1 MPKKLTNIDIH
12 FISLVKSG
20 ANKKEIIYKSGETK
34 PPTIEKTIQINKI
47 DKEQKRVYGIVYSPN
62 ENDTDEEFTTAE
74 EIQKACDNFMKE
86 GRTGKID
93 KQHDEV
99 VGHGFVAECWI
110 TKEADP
116 VFPDDPVGSW
126 AVGIQIENNDTWEA
140 VKKGEIKGLS
150 MGGFAVKEEVKKSDE
165 KSLIEKIVAAVKKAI
180 QPVQIVEKD
189 FNSENEFR
197 VLRSM
202 SWALQDS
209 IDKTIG
215 DESITDKKSAILR
228 DIEQFK
234 TAVENFS
241 LDNINKSEEEDMKAE
256 EVQAI
261 VKTAVEEAVKP
272 LNEKIEALEKSSKE
286 TSEKIETIAKA
297 TPGSSQGE
305 EGNNGGQE
313 PISKSSIFI

>member
-93 KQHDEV
+93 KQHDEII
-99 VGHGFVAECWI
+99 GHGFVAECWI
-110 TKEADP
+110 TKEADS

-180 QPVQIVEKD
+180 QPIQIVEKD

-209 IDKTIG
+209 IDKTIS

-286 TSEKIETIAKA
+286 NSEKIETIAKA
-297 TPGSSQGE
+297 TPGSSQGD
-305 EGNNGGQE
+305 EGNNGDQE

>member
-1 MPKKLTNIDIH
+1 
-12 FISLVKSG
+12 
-20 ANKKEIIYKSGETK
+20 
-34 PPTIEKTIQINKI
+34 
-47 DKEQKRVYGIVYSPN
+47 
-62 ENDTDEEFTTAE
+62 
-74 EIQKACDNFMKE
+74 
-86 GRTGKID
+86 
-93 KQHDEV
+93 
-99 VGHGFVAECWI
+99 
-110 TKEADP
+110 
-116 VFPDDPVGSW
+116 
-126 AVGIQIENNDTWEA
+126 
-140 VKKGEIKGLS
+140 

-180 QPVQIVEKD
+180 KTVQIVEKD

-228 DIEQFK
+228 DIDQFK

-286 TSEKIETIAKA
+286 NSEKIETIAKA

>member
-34 PPTIEKTIQINKI
+34 PPTIEKTIQIHKV

-126 AVGIQIENNDTWEA
+126 AVGIQIENDETWEE

-165 KSLIEKIVAAVKKAI
+165 KSLIEKIVTAVKKAI

-189 FNSENEFR
+189 EFR

-228 DIEQFK
+228 DIEQYK

-241 LDNINKSEEEDMKAE
+241 LDNINKSGEEDMKAE

-286 TSEKIETIAKA
+286 NSEKIETIAKA
-297 TPGSSQGE
+297 TPGSSQGDD
-305 EGNNGGQE
+305 GNNGDKEQ
-313 PISKSSIFI
+313 ISKSSIFI